1 MRLPRFR
8 YVILLAT
15 IVGGVLPLLIMV
27 GFWLRIFS
35 FAGERLFYIW
45 PSSILLMAMDSDRP
59 AQSSVVLG
67 ISIAINIFLY
77 LLVFTVLWSLAW
89 VLRRWRAS
97 LRDGTTI

>member
-15 IVGGVLPLLIMV
+15 VVGGVLPLLIMV
-27 GFWLRIFS
+27 GFWLHIFS

-45 PSSILLMAMDSDRP
+45 PSSILLMAMNSDHA
-59 AQSSVVLG
+59 AQSLVVLG
-67 ISIAINIFLY
+67 VSIAINIFLY

-89 VLRRWRAS
+89 VFCRWRAS